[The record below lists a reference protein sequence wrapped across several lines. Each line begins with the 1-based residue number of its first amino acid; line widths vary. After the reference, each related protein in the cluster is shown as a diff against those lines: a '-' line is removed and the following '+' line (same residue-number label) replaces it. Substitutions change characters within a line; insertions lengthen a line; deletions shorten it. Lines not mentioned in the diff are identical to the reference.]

1 MAENNEKIKTGIV
14 LSGGIAKGA
23 YQIGFCK
30 ALKKHK
36 KFDIK
41 AISCASIGTLN
52 GYAFLTDKINIA
64 EDIWKSV
71 NIESSKKMCNS
82 IFKMRKIYE
91 FIDSVCE
98 ENDVITSP
106 ITTVCW
112 SPPKIKAKYI
122 RLDGLD
128 YSNLKSYLKASVSVP
143 TLMNP
148 VYINNENLYDGAIID
163 NTPIEPLFS
172 FNLDLIIVIQ
182 FDGYIPQYCVN
193 KAMCPLLFLNLQNSS
208 KITDS
213 FNLGKSQVESMIYYG
228 FNTANDI
235 LDLIES
241 RFDSY
246 ERFLNLISYLNSG
259 LKENPKSGDYI
270 VKRVN
275 RISKLL
281 RRGETA

>member
-1 MAENNEKIKTGIV
+1 
-14 LSGGIAKGA
+14 
-23 YQIGFCK
+23 
-30 ALKKHK
+30 
-36 KFDIK
+36 
-41 AISCASIGTLN
+41 
-52 GYAFLTDKINIA
+52 
-64 EDIWKSV
+64 
-71 NIESSKKMCNS
+71 
-82 IFKMRKIYE
+82 
-91 FIDSVCE
+91 
-98 ENDVITSP
+98 
-106 ITTVCW
+106 
-112 SPPKIKAKYI
+112 
-122 RLDGLD
+122 
-128 YSNLKSYLKASVSVP
+128 
-143 TLMNP
+143 
-148 VYINNENLYDGAIID
+148 
-163 NTPIEPLFS
+163 
-172 FNLDLIIVIQ
+172 
-182 FDGYIPQYCVN
+182 
-193 KAMCPLLFLNLQNSS
+193 MCPLLFLNLQNSS